1 MSDESEYFK
10 KALQDIARILDTI
23 EYECIA
29 HTYTLDEEEI
39 SWVFYCRDLA
49 QWTLRNGIKKNE

>member
-1 MSDESEYFK
+1 MSECEHYK

-23 EYECIA
+23 ECECA
-29 HTYTLDEEEI
+29 ARTYTLDEDEI
-39 SWVFYCRDLA
+39 GLVFYCRDLA